1 MAKDYTHKHSSLRPE
16 EILFS
21 REMLIS
27 LQHKSHKALLDYHG
41 GDVPET
47 RLTPMARIAKPSL
60 DIDIEERP
68 TAQILLEDPFF
79 N

>member
-1 MAKDYTHKHSSLRPE
+1 MAKDYAHKHSCLHPE

-27 LQHKSHKALLDYHG
+27 LQHKSHKASLDHT

-60 DIDIEERP
+60 DIDISERP
-68 TAQILLEDPFF
+68 TAQTLLEDPFF

>member
-1 MAKDYTHKHSSLRPE
+1 MAKDYTHKDCSLRAE
-16 EILFS
+16 EVLFS

-27 LQHKSHKALLDYHG
+27 LQHKSHKALLDYA
-41 GDVPET
+41 GDAHET

-60 DIDIEERP
+60 DIEIDERP
-68 TAQILLEDPFF
+68 TAQMLLEDPFF